1 MENKIPPFLLHD
13 KSHEAQPLRA
23 EPKAR
28 EGAAKLSFIDKGLKY
43 AARVVHTGYIQWET
57 ASGKG
62 LLQGTDARVK
72 ALFFIFFIV
81 IVSLKRELSAEAA
94 ISAFILVLAVLSRLR
109 LFAFYRKVLL
119 AGLVFG
125 LAVALPSSLNS
136 ISGGRVLFPILT
148 LPRAYD
154 FWIYHIP
161 REIGITR
168 EGLLGVALLTLRVV
182 NSFSL
187 SLLMIST
194 TPFPELV
201 RALKAFRVPDAVLI
215 MLTLAYKYIFIFART
230 IEELHLAKRSRI
242 AGEVSGAE
250 GREWIAGRI
259 VFIFRKTRIKCDEV
273 FNAMLGRGF
282 SGVVRLHGF
291 RKPSASDWGLGIIF
305 AFAGFWFILI

>member
-1 MENKIPPFLLHD
+1 MENKIPPFLLRD
-13 KSHEAQPLRA
+13 KSHEMQPLTAETKERA
-23 EPKAR
+23 
-28 EGAAKLSFIDKGLKY
+28 GAAKLSFIDNGLKY
-43 AARVVHTGYIQWET
+43 AAGVIRTGYIQWET
-57 ASGKG
+57 ASGRG

-72 ALFFIFFIV
+72 VLFFIFFIV
-81 IVSLKRELSAEAA
+81 IVSLKREIPAEAA
-94 ISAFILVLAVLSRLR
+94 VSAFIFVLVAFSRLR

-125 LAVALPSSLNS
+125 LAVALPSSLSS
-136 ISGGRVLFPILT
+136 ISGGHVVFPILT
-148 LPRAYD
+148 FPRAYD

-161 REIGITR
+161 RDIGVTR

-187 SLLMIST
+187 SLLLIST
-194 TPFPELV
+194 TPFSELV

-215 MLTLAYKYIFIFART
+215 MLTLSYKYIFIFART
-230 IEELHLAKRSRI
+230 VEELHLAKRSRI

-259 VFIFRKTRIKCDEV
+259 AFIFRKTRMKCDEV

-291 RKPSASDWGLGIIF
+291 GQPSAADWGMGILF